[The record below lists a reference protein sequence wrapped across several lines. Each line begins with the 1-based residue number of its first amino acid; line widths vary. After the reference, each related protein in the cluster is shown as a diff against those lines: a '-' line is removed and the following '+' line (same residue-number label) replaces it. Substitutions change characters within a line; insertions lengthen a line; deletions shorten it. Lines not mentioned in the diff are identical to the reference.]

1 MADVQ
6 TEDKFDNNF
15 DVTSLLPDDLKAFL
29 AKPRCADISLPE
41 PGNVSLELPTGGTI
55 KGIGDI
61 TKGIP
66 TDCSLNISLM
76 LQLGPILAN
85 LECFIRVLKLIKPL
99 IDVIKG
105 LPFPPVK
112 AITDFGEAAVDVA
125 ECIAKFTTPLGMIPF
140 ARDILCLIIRILSCM
155 LDQMN
160 SLLALMEKL
169 TISFDAADG
178 NAVQQELLKCAQD
191 NAQRS
196 ANAQLQ
202 AVEPVMV
209 ILEIA
214 APIFEIAQVGP
225 IEIPTFEGVEGVEQ
239 MRKFSTSIEGFVD
252 TLKLVAD
259 ALGGCD

>member
-1 MADVQ
+1 MAVTQ
-6 TEDKFDNNF
+6 SEKGFDIEIP
-15 DVTSLLPDDLKAFL
+15 LPEELQKFL
-29 AKPRCADISLPE
+29 AAPVCADISLPE
-41 PGNVSLELPTGGTI
+41 PGNVKIELPSGGTI

-61 TKGIP
+61 TQGIP
-66 TDCSLNISLM
+66 TNCSLNFSLM

-99 IDVIKG
+99 IDVIDG
-105 LPFPPVK
+105 LPFPPAK
-112 AITDFGEAAVDVA
+112 ALFDFAEAAKEVA
-125 ECIAKFTTPLGMIPF
+125 ECIVKLTTPLGMIPF
-140 ARDILCLIIRILSCM
+140 VRDILCLIIRILSCM

-178 NAVQQELLKCAQD
+178 NATQQALLECAME

-196 ANAQLQ
+196 ATAQLQ

-214 APIFEIAQVGP
+214 GPIFEIAQVGP
-225 IEIPTFEGVEGVEQ
+225 VEIPTFEGVEGVEQ
-239 MRKFSTSIEGFVD
+239 MRGFVTTMEQFVD
-252 TLKLVAD
+252 TLELLAEG
-259 ALGGCD
+259 LGGCG

>member
-1 MADVQ
+1 MAESSNSQD
-6 TEDKFDNNF
+6 TGF
-15 DVTSLLPDDLKAFL
+15 DVEVGLPDELAALL
-29 AKPRCADISLPE
+29 AKPICVDLALPE

-55 KGIGDI
+55 KGIGDV

-66 TDCSLNISLM
+66 TDCSLNVSLL

-85 LECFIRVLKLIKPL
+85 LECFIRVLKLLKPL
-99 IDVIKG
+99 IDVVQG

-112 AITDFGEAAVDVA
+112 AITDFGEAAVDVG

-140 ARDILCLIIRILSCM
+140 VRDILCLIIRVFKCM

-160 SLLALMEKL
+160 SLLAIMEKL
-169 TISFDAADG
+169 TLSFDAADG
-178 NAVQQELLKCAQD
+178 NATQQELIKCAQD

-196 ANAQLQ
+196 ATAQLQ

-239 MRKFSTSIEGFVD
+239 MKTFTETLGQFVD
-252 TLKLVAD
+252 TLELLAEG
-259 ALGGCD
+259 LGGCG

>member
-1 MADVQ
+1 VTGPQ
-6 TEDKFDNNF
+6 SENGFQF
-15 DVTSLLPDDLKAFL
+15 DVPVPEELQKFL
-29 AKPRCADISLPE
+29 AKPRCAEISLPE
-41 PGNVSLELPTGGTI
+41 PGSVSLNLPSGGTI
-55 KGIGDI
+55 KGIGDV

-66 TDCSLNISLM
+66 TDCSLNVSLM

-112 AITDFGEAAVDVA
+112 AIADFGEAATDVV
-125 ECIAKFTTPLGMIPF
+125 ECIVKFTTPAGMIPF
-140 ARDILCLIIRILSCM
+140 VKDILCLIIRILNCM

-169 TISFDAADG
+169 TLSFDAADG
-178 NAVQQELLKCAQD
+178 NAVQQELIKCAQD

-239 MRKFSTSIEGFVD
+239 MRGFLTTMESFVD
-252 TLKLVAD
+252 TLQLVAD
-259 ALGGCD
+259 GLGGCD

>member
-1 MADVQ
+1 MA
-6 TEDKFDNNF
+6 
-15 DVTSLLPDDLKAFL
+15 VTQSEQGFNIEVPLPEELTKFL

-41 PGNVSLELPTGGTI
+41 PGNLSLELPTGGTI

-66 TDCSLNISLM
+66 TNCSLNFSLM

-112 AITDFGEAAVDVA
+112 AIMDFGEAASEVA
-125 ECIAKFTTPLGMIPF
+125 ECIVKFTTPAGMLPF
-140 ARDILCLIIRILSCM
+140 VRDILCLIIRILGCM

-169 TISFDAADG
+169 TISFAAADG

-239 MRKFSTSIEGFVD
+239 MRAFTTTMEGFVD
-252 TLKLVAD
+252 TLQLVAD
-259 ALGGCD
+259 GLGGCGG

>member
-1 MADVQ
+1 MSEQ
-6 TEDKFDNNF
+6 KSSEGFDF
-15 DVTSLLPDDLKAFL
+15 EIPLPEELKEFL

-41 PGNVSLELPTGGTI
+41 PGSVSLELPTGGTI
-55 KGIGDI
+55 KGIGDV

-66 TDCSLNISLM
+66 TDCSLNVSLM

-112 AITDFGEAAVDVA
+112 AIADFGEAATDVV
-125 ECIAKFTTPLGMIPF
+125 ECIVKFTTPAGMIPF
-140 ARDILCLIIRILSCM
+140 VRDILCLIIRALSCM

-160 SLLALMEKL
+160 SLLAVMTKL
-169 TISFDAADG
+169 SISFDAADG
-178 NAVQQELLKCAQD
+178 NAVEQELIKCAQD

-214 APIFEIAQVGP
+214 SPILEIAQVGP
-225 IEIPTFEGVEGVEQ
+225 IEIPTLEGVEGVEQ
-239 MRKFSTSIEGFVD
+239 MQTFVSTMEGFVD
-252 TLKLVAD
+252 TLQLLAD
-259 ALGGCD
+259 GLGGCD

>member
-1 MADVQ
+1 MANGTASNGFELEVALS
-6 TEDKFDNNF
+6 EEIA
-15 DVTSLLPDDLKAFL
+15 SYL
-29 AKPRCADISLPE
+29 AQPICADISLPE
-41 PGNVSLELPTGGTI
+41 PGSVSLELPTGGTI
-55 KGIGDI
+55 KGIGDV
-61 TKGIP
+61 TNGIP
-66 TDCSLNISLM
+66 TDCSLNVSLM

-112 AITDFGEAAVDVA
+112 AITDFGEAAVDVT
-125 ECIAKFTTPLGMIPF
+125 ECIVKFTTPLGMIPF
-140 ARDILCLIIRILSCM
+140 VRDILCLIIRLLNCM

-160 SLLALMEKL
+160 SLLAMMEKL
-169 TISFDAADG
+169 TLSFDAADG
-178 NAVQQELLKCAQD
+178 NAVEQELIKCAQD

-196 ANAQLQ
+196 ATAQLQ

-225 IEIPTFEGVEGVEQ
+225 IEIPTLEGVEGVEQ
-239 MRKFSTSIEGFVD
+239 MRSFTTTMGEFVD
-252 TLKLVAD
+252 TLQLIAD
-259 ALGGCD
+259 GLGGCN

>member
-1 MADVQ
+1 VADNG
-6 TEDKFDNNF
+6 TDIEIA
-15 DVTSLLPDDLKAFL
+15 LPENLQAFL
-29 AKPRCADISLPE
+29 AKPRCAEISLPE

-55 KGIGDI
+55 KGIGDV
-61 TKGIP
+61 TRGIP
-66 TDCSLNISLM
+66 TDCSLNVSLM

-112 AITDFGEAAVDVA
+112 AIADFGEAAADVV
-125 ECIAKFTTPLGMIPF
+125 ECIVKFTTPAGMIPF
-140 ARDILCLIIRILSCM
+140 VRDILCLIIRILNCM

-169 TISFDAADG
+169 TLSFEAADG
-178 NAVQQELLKCAQD
+178 NAVQQELIKCAQD

-202 AVEPVMV
+202 SVEPVMV
-209 ILEIA
+209 ILQIA

-225 IEIPTFEGVEGVEQ
+225 IEIPTLENVEGVEQ
-239 MRKFSTSIEGFVD
+239 MRSFVTTMEGFVD
-252 TLKLVAD
+252 TLELLAEG
-259 ALGGCD
+259 LGGCG

>member
-1 MADVQ
+1 MAIEQ
-6 TEDKFDNNF
+6 TDDGFNIEIP
-15 DVTSLLPDDLKAFL
+15 LPDELKAFL
-29 AKPRCADISLPE
+29 KKPRCAEISLPE
-41 PGNVSLELPTGGTI
+41 PGSVSLNLPSGGTI

-66 TDCSLNISLM
+66 TDCSLNVSLM

-112 AITDFGEAAVDVA
+112 AIADFGEAAADVV
-125 ECIAKFTTPLGMIPF
+125 ECIVKFTTPAGMIPF
-140 ARDILCLIIRILSCM
+140 VKDILCLIIRILSCM

-160 SLLALMEKL
+160 SLVSLMENL
-169 TISFDAADG
+169 SLSFAAADG
-178 NAVQQELLKCAQD
+178 NAVEQELIKCAQD

-202 AVEPVMV
+202 SVEPVMV
-209 ILEIA
+209 IMEIA

-225 IEIPTFEGVEGVEQ
+225 IEIPTLGNVEGVEQ
-239 MRKFSTSIEGFVD
+239 MRTFITTMEGFVE
-252 TLKLVAD
+252 TLELVAD
-259 ALGGCD
+259 GLGGCD

>member
-1 MADVQ
+1 MAAPESTDEGFNLEVP
-6 TEDKFDNNF
+6 
-15 DVTSLLPDDLKAFL
+15 LPEELKAFL

-41 PGNVSLELPTGGTI
+41 PGSVSLNLPSGGTI
-55 KGIGDI
+55 KGIGDV

-66 TDCSLNISLM
+66 TDCSLNVSLM

-112 AITDFGEAAVDVA
+112 AIADFGEAATDVA
-125 ECIAKFTTPLGMIPF
+125 ECIVKFTTPAGMIPF
-140 ARDILCLIIRILSCM
+140 VKDILCLIIRIMSCM

-169 TISFDAADG
+169 SISMEAAEG
-178 NAVQQELLKCAQD
+178 NAVEQELLRCAQD

-202 AVEPVMV
+202 AVEPVKV

-239 MRKFSTSIEGFVD
+239 MRSFTTTVGEFVD
-252 TLKLVAD
+252 TLQLVAD
-259 ALGGCD
+259 GLGGCD